1 MNCAKCQ
8 KNLHPENDE
17 SLTCGHCLTDVY
29 CSQKCR
35 ALDWEAHDCANV
47 LHVNNIA
54 SASVFVPYHFEDT
67 LSLET
72 QNVLNLNDP
81 IRQSYAMQEVMLDM
95 NIRTRQQDALID
107 TIGETIEAESLKRG
121 NAYMDAGNYSI
132 AINSENAIG
141 GAMPR
146 DMVFADNKLNPKAH
160 VMGGGKIQAE
170 TNQWMRSAVQN
181 KNQTFADT
189 RDTLIFW
196 PGADRVYA
204 ENINL
209 PLEGKL
215 DIKLNMNEGS
225 VIKHIK
231 GHYDFLHE
239 TATPSDIVQRNMIS
253 QLEPRIAGILDSTK
267 ELRTIQHTDQQ
278 GNRAVITALIEDD
291 SARLIDV
298 EFLAPAATL
307 KIKQEQ
313 EYQYAEKR
321 IECDPENVSQLVGL
335 AMGLELRTKS
345 GQATNERLQELSTV
359 ISQYTQQKLAD
370 PENTNLTAHMAGS
383 VNEAVELMH
392 DELIGARKRFGT
404 NPFKSASK
412 YFRRARSSKQVVR
425 EAKRVKND
433 IKLSYEQKKDQLQV
447 MYDSRLELANAAHK
461 NGKIAQDFLD
471 QADQIYS
478 IAMQDLPERRRF
490 RKKLPAAPSIVLN
503 AKTESV
509 KLLKDEDAA
518 LQDARMRKKDG
529 EQETKR
535 SQSLSRR
542 GEKKEQ
548 RRRLKEKRTRDAQRS
563 REKYDSSMSDEDSSY
578 SMSDEDSSYSE

>member
-8 KNLHPENDE
+8 KKLHPEE

-72 QNVLNLNDP
+72 QNELNLNDP

-170 TNQWMRSAVQN
+170 TNQWMRSAVQS

-307 KIKQEQ
+307 KIEQEQ

-345 GQATNERLQELSTV
+345 GKATNERLQELSTV

-412 YFRRARSSKQVVR
+412 YWRRLGSSKQVVR
-425 EAKRVKND
+425 RAKRVKND
-433 IKLSYEQKKDQLQV
+433 IKLSYTEKEKQLQF
-447 MYDSRLELANAAHK
+447 MYDDRLALAGKQQEN
-461 NGKIAQDFLD
+461 NKIAQDFLD

-478 IAMQDLPERRRF
+478 IAGQDTPERRRF
-490 RKKLPAAPSIVLN
+490 RKKIPASPAIILN
-503 AKTESV
+503 RRTD
-509 KLLKDEDAA
+509 LLKTLLERDAV
-518 LQDARMRKKDG
+518 LQDTRMRDKDAEAERKKS
-529 EQETKR
+529 EATQRKEERKVY
-535 SQSLSRR
+535 R
-542 GEKKEQ
+542 GALKEQ
-548 RRRLKEKRTRDAQRS
+548 RESDLEAYKQSVAAGRVEYFAASD
-563 REKYDSSMSDEDSSY
+563 YMSD
-578 SMSDEDSSYSE
+578 SE